1 VREMAKRKVQ
11 RKVQKRKI
19 SKKKKIYAGKTER
32 EWRNMGAE
40 FGKHLDR
47 GSRSFSEGMEKW
59 GEDFGKR
66 MEERGKKMESWWI
79 ITFGFIGPLLGS
91 IINIIFIAIAI
102 VILNFINSFTLN
114 TFIFLLSNF
123 LSIYIYWFFL
133 ASLFFG
139 YCNYLSIKYH
149 KRYWL
154 ISPIVNSLNIIFV
167 IWIIASIF
175 NIIGIYINSA
185 GITAFSNFVLVSLLA
200 LLSIFIVLGYV
211 FGISKKIFYLGH
223 RR

>member
-1 VREMAKRKVQ
+1 VKEMAKRKIK
-11 RKVQKRKI
+11 RKTQKRKLVR
-19 SKKKKIYAGKTER
+19 KKKVYAGKTEK
-32 EWRNMGAE
+32 EWRDMGAE
-40 FGKHLDR
+40 LGKHLDR
-47 GSRSFSEGMEKW
+47 RSRSFSEGMERW
-59 GEDFGKR
+59 GDDFGKR
-66 MEERGKKMESWWI
+66 MEEHGKKIENWWI

-102 VILNFINSFTLN
+102 VILNFINSFALN
-114 TFIFLLSNF
+114 SFIFLLSNF
-123 LSIYIYWFFL
+123 FSMYIYWFFL

-139 YCNYLSIKYH
+139 YCNYLSIKYQR
-149 KRYWL
+149 RYWL

-175 NIIGIYINSA
+175 NIIGIYVNA
-185 GITAFSNFVLVSLLA
+185 AAITAFSGFVLVSLLA

-211 FGISKKIFYLGH
+211 FEISKKIFYLGH

>member
-1 VREMAKRKVQ
+1 MAKRKIK
-11 RKVQKRKI
+11 RKTQKRKLVR
-19 SKKKKIYAGKTER
+19 KKKVYAGKTEK
-32 EWRNMGAE
+32 EWRDMGAE
-40 FGKHLDR
+40 LGKHLDR
-47 GSRSFSEGMEKW
+47 RSRSFSEGMERW
-59 GEDFGKR
+59 GDDFGKR
-66 MEERGKKMESWWI
+66 MEEHGKKIENWWI

-102 VILNFINSFTLN
+102 VILNFINSFALN
-114 TFIFLLSNF
+114 SFIFLLSNF
-123 LSIYIYWFFL
+123 FSMYIYWFFL

-139 YCNYLSIKYH
+139 YCNYLSIKYQR
-149 KRYWL
+149 RYWL

-175 NIIGIYINSA
+175 NIIGIYVNA
-185 GITAFSNFVLVSLLA
+185 AAITAFSGFVLVSLLA

-211 FGISKKIFYLGH
+211 FEISKKIFYLGH

>member
-1 VREMAKRKVQ
+1 MAKRKVQ

-19 SKKKKIYAGKTER
+19 SRKKKNYAGKTER
-32 EWRNMGAE
+32 EWRDVGAE
-40 FGKHLDR
+40 LGKHLDR

-59 GEDFGKR
+59 GEEFGKR
-66 MEERGKKMESWWI
+66 MEEHGRKMESWWI
-79 ITFGFIGPLLGS
+79 VTFGFIGPLLGS
-91 IINIIFIAIAI
+91 IINIIFIAITI

-139 YCNYLSIKYH
+139 YCNYLPVKYH

-175 NIIGIYINSA
+175 NIIGIYVNSA

-211 FGISKKIFYLGH
+211 FEVSKKIFYLGY

>member
-1 VREMAKRKVQ
+1 MAKKRKVQ
-11 RKVQKRKI
+11 RRSQKRKLRT
-19 SKKKKIYAGKTER
+19 KKKFYAGKTER
-32 EWRNMGAE
+32 EWRDTGAG

-47 GSRSFSEGMEKW
+47 GSRSFPEGMERW
-59 GEDFGKR
+59 GEVFGKR
-66 MEERGKKMESWWI
+66 MEERSKKMENWWI

-91 IINIIFIAIAI
+91 IINIIFIAITI
-102 VILNFINSFTLN
+102 VLLNFINYFAIN

-123 LSIYIYWFFL
+123 FSMNIYWFFL

-139 YCNYLSIKYH
+139 YCNYLSIKYR
-149 KRYWL
+149 KKYWL

-175 NIIGIYINSA
+175 NIIGIYIGA
-185 GITAFSNFVLVSLLA
+185 ATITAFSSFVLVSLLA
-200 LLSIFIVLGYV
+200 LLSIFIVFGYV
-211 FGISKKIFYLGH
+211 FEISKKILYLGH

>member
-1 VREMAKRKVQ
+1 MAKKRKVQ
-11 RKVQKRKI
+11 RRAQKRKLKT
-19 SKKKKIYAGKTER
+19 KKKFYAGKTER
-32 EWRNMGAE
+32 EWRDMGAG
-40 FGKHLDR
+40 FGKHLDKR
-47 GSRSFSEGMEKW
+47 SRNFSEGMERW

-66 MEERGKKMESWWI
+66 MEEHGKKMENWWI

-91 IINIIFIAIAI
+91 IINIIFITIAI
-102 VILNFINSFTLN
+102 VFLNFINSFALN

-123 LSIYIYWFFL
+123 FSMNIYWFFL

-154 ISPIVNSLNIIFV
+154 IFPIVNSLNIIFV

-175 NIIGIYINSA
+175 NIIGIYISA
-185 GITAFSNFVLVSLLA
+185 AAITAFSSFVLVSLLA
-200 LLSIFIVLGYV
+200 LLSIFIVFGYV
-211 FGISKKIFYLGH
+211 FEISKKIFYLGH

>member
-1 VREMAKRKVQ
+1 MAKRKVQ